1 MPELTLEATSAI
13 AVAFAAVMTVGFAAR
28 QQRWG
33 PGLMVV
39 GILGFLGIISFG
51 IVTRL

>member
-1 MPELTLEATSAI
+1 MPELTPETTSVM
-13 AVAFAAVMTVGFAAR
+13 AVAFAAIMTIGFAAR
-28 QQRWG
+28 QRRWG
-33 PGLMVV
+33 PGLMMV

>member
-1 MPELTLEATSAI
+1 MPELTLEATAAI
-13 AVAFAAVMTVGFAAR
+13 AVAFAGVMTVGFAAR
-28 QQRWG
+28 QKRWG
-33 PGLMVV
+33 PVLMMV